1 MVHREEEEAVM
12 MSMDELRKF
21 IDAEAMMFQQSG
33 YKARYIAALKAAL
46 AVAQYLKT
54 TGKA

>member
-1 MVHREEEEAVM
+1 MVHREEEETVM

>member
-1 MVHREEEEAVM
+1 MK
-12 MSMDELRKF
+12 SMDELRQF
-21 IDAEAMMFQQSG
+21 IDAEAMVFQQSG
-33 YKARYIAALKAAL
+33 YKARYIAALKAAM